1 MEKNSLEDDY
11 SIVRFHLS
19 EPNGLIDQLE
29 KGRPIDEKLI
39 NVLSNAIDSIKRE
52 WVKVSVVPKHVV
64 QLFFPIFGRLEEC
77 IRRYPQREA
86 ELRRLYFLFAQWV
99 DSLFAEEP
107 LSEEAAVAIVSQQI
121 SGLRPLALDLRLG
134 QGIDEA
140 PLDLFLTALDT
151 LNVAWRS
158 KEYVSKIAVGAMINA
173 NEVFSTLKS
182 SCSYEEQQ
190 KLKEIERKIAQCL
203 N

>member
-1 MEKNSLEDDY
+1 MEKFSLEDDY

-19 EPNGLIDQLE
+19 EPNGLMDQAE

-64 QLFFPIFGRLEEC
+64 QLFFPIFGRLEEY

-99 DSLFAEEP
+99 DTLFAEEP
-107 LSEEAAVAIVSQQI
+107 LSEEAAIAIVSQQI
-121 SGLRPLALDLRLG
+121 GGLRPLALDLRLG

-140 PLDLFLTALDT
+140 SLDLFLTALDT
-151 LNVAWRS
+151 LNITWKS
-158 KEYVSKIAVGAMINA
+158 KEYVSKIAVGAMVNA
-173 NEVFSTLKS
+173 NEVFLTLKS

-190 KLKEIERKIAQCL
+190 RLKEIERKIAQCL
-203 N
+203 D